1 MCVLHLSYFFWKLW
15 LSFHFLFLKLNL
27 FPALHLCCSP
37 FPSAD
42 WALLDCVIDRKVR
55 DIFECYQNIR
65 MLMLE
70 CYQNIQDNREYNS
83 VLPFRIILK
92 IFAVNMLG
100 SLRYRSSHK
109 RCSIEIGVLKNFT
122 NLTREQ
128 LRQSLFLNKAKS
140 YFIKLYLCFHI
151 LG

>member
-1 MCVLHLSYFFWKLW
+1 MYVLHLSYFFWKLW
-15 LSFHFLFLKLNL
+15 LSFQSFHFLFLKLNL

-55 DIFECYQNIR
+55 DIFEVI
-65 MLMLE
+65 LSPLE

-92 IFAVNMLG
+92 IFAVNMLA

-128 LRQSLFLNKAKS
+128 LHQSPFLNKVKS

>member
-1 MCVLHLSYFFWKLW
+1 MCALHLSYFSKSCGY
-15 LSFHFLFLKLNL
+15 LSSLLFLIPKTEFVSSFAFVL
-27 FPALHLCCSP
+27 SP
-37 FPSAD
+37 FPSAH
-42 WALLDCVIDRKVR
+42 WALLDCVIDWKVR
-55 DIFECYQNIR
+55 DIFEVI
-65 MLMLE
+65 LSPLE
-70 CYQNIQDNREYNS
+70 RYQNIQDNREYNS

-92 IFAVNMLG
+92 FFAVNMLG

-122 NLTREQ
+122 NLTRKQ
-128 LRQSLFLNKAKS
+128 MCQSLFLNKVKS

>member
-1 MCVLHLSYFFWKLW
+1 MLYILAIFLKAVAIFPVFY
-15 LSFHFLFLKLNL
+15 FLFLKLNL

-55 DIFECYQNIR
+55 DIFEVI
-65 MLMLE
+65 LSPLE
-70 CYQNIQDNREYNS
+70 RYQNIQDNREYNS

-92 IFAVNMLG
+92 FFAVNMLG

-122 NLTREQ
+122 NLTRKQ
-128 LRQSLFLNKAKS
+128 MCQSLFLNKVKS